1 MLISQKSKEII
12 DSCRFCWMCRHICPI
27 GNATGQERNTSR
39 ARALA
44 LSMVERGAAELA
56 DCIDNVYECALCEGC
71 TNDCATG
78 WDPVKFTKEV
88 RREAALEGV
97 TPEYVTKLIDDLE
110 KTGNIYGK
118 TEYCSCLDEEAKE
131 LDKNADTLLF
141 IGAEARY
148 LAPKFAASAIKA
160 LKKAGVSFTVLSGA
174 EEPDSGL
181 GLDTLVSDVDETKK
195 ATEKAAAVLNKY
207 KTVIV
212 LSPND
217 MKLFAR
223 EYKEWGTELTCKLV
237 TLTSELASLVKD
249 GKLAAKKSGKTVTYQ
264 DPAMLARELEE
275 TEPAREFI
283 GAYADITE
291 MLLNRKFTM
300 LGGNLIMNEYI
311 PDVMKLV
318 AKNRI
323 ANATDMGASIIVTAT
338 PDEYKLMSENAPEG
352 VEVLAIAELAL

>member
-1 MLISQKSKEII
+1 
-12 DSCRFCWMCRHICPI
+12 MCRHICPI
-27 GNATGQERNTSR
+27 GNATGQERDTSR

-44 LSMVERGAAELA
+44 LSLVERGAAKLS
-56 DCIDNVYECALCEGC
+56 DCIDDVYECALCEAC

-88 RREAALEGV
+88 RREAALDGI
-97 TPEYVTKLIDDLE
+97 TPEYVTKLIDNFD

-118 TEYCSCLDEEAKE
+118 TEYCHCIDDESKE
-131 LDKNADTLLF
+131 LDKNADTLLY

-160 LKKAGVSFTVLSGA
+160 LKKSGVSFTVLSGA
-174 EEPDSGL
+174 DEPDSGL
-181 GLDTLVSDVDETKK
+181 GLDTLVSDVDETKT

-223 EYKEWGTELTCKLV
+223 EYKEWGVELKCKLV
-237 TLTSELASLVKD
+237 TLTAELASLVKD
-249 GKLAAKKSGKTVTYQ
+249 GKLAAAKSGKTVTYQ

-291 MLLNRKFTM
+291 MLLNRKQTM
-300 LGGNLIMNEYI
+300 LGGSLIMNEYI

-323 ANATDMGASIIVTAT
+323 VNATDMGAKVIVTAT
-338 PDEYKLMSENAPEG
+338 PDEYKLLSENAPEG
-352 VEVLAIAELAL
+352 VEVIAIAELAL